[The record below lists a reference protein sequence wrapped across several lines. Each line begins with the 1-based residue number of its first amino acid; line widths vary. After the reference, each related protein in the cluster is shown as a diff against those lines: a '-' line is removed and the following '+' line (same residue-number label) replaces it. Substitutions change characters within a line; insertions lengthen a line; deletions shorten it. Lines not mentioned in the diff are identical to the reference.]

1 MSALTRL
8 LSFSLVAS
16 SVIIA
21 QDGTSPL
28 IEQRLT
34 NLRESAVILP
44 LAEISSDESPV
55 PEDWL
60 ALVSWNI
67 QVGGVSTSPTATRP
81 PLVANALQRLFLGT
95 YQFLAAQEI
104 SGSGNSTVLLD
115 LLPGEA
121 TTWNAS
127 FVDTTD
133 AQDNGF
139 WYRPIFGTEDERTL
153 FTTGVTDGNGR
164 LVSDSSLAVHP
175 PRAAHFR
182 INDFDFTLI
191 TLHLTFANGDT
202 TESAREMGVLL
213 DYLDSYFEQPGH
225 DPDVI
230 ISGDFNI
237 PSRLSGQTGS
247 AGIVLDS
254 LFDSDPRF
262 QVSERRFV
270 VTVHDP
276 TSRRSRANG
285 GTPANNYDHFIFSA
299 DALEELVQARRVS
312 TEILTD
318 NIDDPEQRL
327 TSDHFPIVAFFR
339 TIGDG
344 VRPDVTQS
352 IFSIRSVVN
361 GASFAPGISSGSWL
375 TIFGDNLAATSR
387 IWRND
392 EIVDGALPTELD
404 GVRVLVNGKQAAV
417 FFVSPGQLNV
427 QAPDDTALGTV
438 TVEVIR
444 DGVGSASGEAE
455 LREAVPAFF
464 LFNQENR
471 KFPAAVHA
479 DGTFVG
485 KSDLFG
491 GALPARPAKPGDV
504 VLLFGTGF
512 GPTDPPVAA
521 GSVFTGASPL
531 RTPARILFNG
541 VEGTV
546 LFGGLSGAGLNQFN
560 VVVPEGLTNG
570 DVELLAEVMGQRTQ
584 SGVFMT
590 IEGASEPPPPPP
602 LPTAALSAD
611 RTSIQGGETTTLRW
625 MSTNSTSVEILPG
638 VGPVAANGSIDVSPS
653 ATTDYLLTVVGEGG
667 EATASVRIIVTQ
679 PPPPTVTLNANR
691 TAIQSGESTT
701 LSWTSTNATSAEIT
715 PGIGLVDANGSIIV
729 SPSQTITYVITVT
742 GIGGQASANLRVTVS
757 PPPPPSQGIVVV
769 SQIYGGGGNQ
779 DATLKNDFIEL
790 FNRGNTAANIAG
802 WTVQYAS
809 ATGSNWQATDL
820 SGTILPGQYYL
831 VQEGMGQ
838 TGDGAALPTPDAT
851 GGIGLSASSGKVAL
865 VSGTALLSGAT
876 PSASSIVDL
885 VGYGSA
891 GFSEGSPAPGVTNST
906 GIRRAAS
913 GCSDTDDNGSDFTSA
928 TPSPRNSATPRM
940 PCN

>member
-44 LAEISSDESPV
+44 LAEISTDESPV
-55 PEDWL
+55 PDDWL

-139 WYRPIFGTEDERTL
+139 WYRPIFETEDERTL

-175 PRAAHFR
+175 PRAAHFQ

-213 DYLDSYFEQPGH
+213 DYLDMYFEQPGH

-262 QVSERRFV
+262 QVGERRFV

-327 TSDHFPIVAFFR
+327 TSDHFPIVAFFW
-339 TIGDG
+339 TIGDD
-344 VRPDVTQS
+344 VQPDVTQS

-392 EIVDGALPTELD
+392 EIIDGALPTELD
-404 GVRVLVNGKQAAV
+404 GVRVLVNGKRAAV
-417 FFVSPGQLNV
+417 FFISPGQLNV

-444 DGVGSASGEAE
+444 DGAGSARGEAE
-455 LREAVPAFF
+455 LREAAPAFF

-471 KFPAAVHA
+471 MFPAAVHA

-512 GPTDPPVAA
+512 GATDPPVAA
-521 GSVFTGASPL
+521 GSVFAGASPL

-541 VEGTV
+541 VEATV

-570 DVELLAEVMGQRTQ
+570 DVELLADVMGRRTQ

-590 IEGASEPPPPPP
+590 IEGAREPP
-602 LPTAALSAD
+602 
-611 RTSIQGGETTTLRW
+611 
-625 MSTNSTSVEILPG
+625 
-638 VGPVAANGSIDVSPS
+638 
-653 ATTDYLLTVVGEGG
+653 
-667 EATASVRIIVTQ
+667 
-679 PPPPTVTLNANR
+679 
-691 TAIQSGESTT
+691 
-701 LSWTSTNATSAEIT
+701 
-715 PGIGLVDANGSIIV
+715 
-729 SPSQTITYVITVT
+729 
-742 GIGGQASANLRVTVS
+742 

-779 DATLKNDFIEL
+779 GATLRNDFIEL
-790 FNRGNTAANIAG
+790 FNRGNTTANIAG

-809 ATGSNWQATDL
+809 ATGSNWRATEL

-865 VSGTALLSGAT
+865 VSGTALLVGAT
-876 PSASSIVDL
+876 PSASSIGDL

-891 GFSEGSPAPGVTNST
+891 GFSEGSPAPGVNNST
-906 GIRRAAS
+906 GIRRAAG

-928 TPSPRNSATPRM
+928 TPSPRNSATPLM